1 MNLILLGAP
10 GVGKGTVAQF
20 IEKELGFKQVS
31 TGDLLRKEVSEGT
44 ELGMKAKGFMEKGAL
59 VPDELV
65 AEIIVNGLKGNGKG
79 IVLDGFPRNLKQ
91 AELLE
96 KIRLEKGIEID
107 LVIDFVCDEE
117 ILINRITSRRSCG
130 KCKEI
135 YGAMKMPKQEGLC
148 DSCESQLIQRPDDKE
163 EVVRERFRVYNE
175 NNAGL
180 PEFYRE
186 KDLLVE
192 VDGSPPI
199 PEVTAEVKKII
210 KEKNN

>member
-20 IEKELGFKQVS
+20 IEKEFGFRQVS

-44 ELGMKAKGFMEKGAL
+44 ELGLKAKDFMEKGAL

-65 AEIIVNGLKGNGKG
+65 AKIIVNALKAGGKG

-96 KIRLEKGIEID
+96 KIREEKGIELD
-107 LVIDFVCDEE
+107 LVIDFVCNEE
-117 ILINRITSRRSCG
+117 ILIKRITSRRQCG

-135 YGAMKMPKQEGLC
+135 YGAMKPPQKEGVC
-148 DSCESQLIQRPDDKE
+148 DSCGGKLIQRPDDKE
-163 EVVRERFRVYNE
+163 EVVRERFRIYNE

-186 KDLLVE
+186 KGLLVE
-192 VDGSPPI
+192 VDGAPPI
-199 PEVTAEVKKII
+199 PEVTSAVKKII
-210 KEKNN
+210 EEKMN